1 MLSPLSL
8 AAGDQ
13 LSFVLFHRHL
23 LFSDGE
29 TFAALIGRD
38 RAGSG
43 QEQRAWSNLWRS
55 SERIEAGRQRNNRPD

>member
-1 MLSPLSL
+1 
-8 AAGDQ
+8 
-13 LSFVLFHRHL
+13 L